1 MGNGG
6 KGIRRST
13 WYTILFLATCFHL
26 EAAESGDLGSKL
38 KFHGFL
44 SQAWAKTDG
53 EPFLGITDE
62 GTTDYRN
69 VALQLRYQLAEHQSV
84 VFQLGHERRG
94 NSPREPFRDEVEIDW
109 AFYEARFTHGAV
121 RVGRIPVTLGI
132 YGELRDAG
140 HLLPFYGPPSVIYG
154 ETSFASE
161 WVDGIGAA
169 YSFGGDAPFNVEL
182 DAFFGQGEVFERSNF
197 GGVRISSTDED
208 WGLRAWLNTPV
219 EGLRVGLN
227 HHSFNAPESLV
238 LRDGEKQVFT
248 YASFDLN
255 RERYM
260 VRAEFG
266 KGDVLLP
273 FLEADLEIG
282 YLTLGF
288 SPFPRFWVYLQG
300 ESREVMLT
308 PKVAPD
314 TKSYEATSISLT
326 YNLSERVVLKAE
338 HHDVTTSDLDRPVAL
353 LQRADVKATL
363 VSLSV
368 AF

>member
-1 MGNGG
+1 MGNGV
-6 KGIRRST
+6 KGIWRFT
-13 WYTILFLATCFHL
+13 GFTILFIAFGFQLQ
-26 EAAESGDLGSKL
+26 AAESGDLGSKL

-94 NSPREPFRDEVEIDW
+94 SSPREPFRDEVEIDW
-109 AFYEARFTHGAV
+109 AFYEARFTSGAV

-140 HLLPFYGPPSVIYG
+140 HLLPFYGPPTVIYG

-161 WVDGIGAA
+161 WVDGIGFS
-169 YSFGGDAPFNVEL
+169 YNFGGDAPFNVEL
-182 DAFFGQGEVFERSNF
+182 DAFFGEGEIFERSNF
-197 GGVRISSTDED
+197 GGVKVSSTEDD

-227 HHSFNAPESLV
+227 HHSFQVPKSLV
-238 LRDGEKQVFT
+238 LRDGEKQTFT

-255 RERYM
+255 RDRYL

-288 SPFPRFWVYLQG
+288 SPFPRFWVYLQA

-314 TKSYEATSISLT
+314 TKSYESTGISLT
-326 YNLSERVVLKAE
+326 YNISERVVVKAE
-338 HHDVTTSDLDRPVAL
+338 HNDVTTSDLDRPVGL
-353 LQRADVKATL
+353 LQLADVKATL